1 MTTLKRSVGRDAGS
15 EPTTMTSPRRV
26 GALVVAGLVVANL
39 LVWILASDSL
49 YRSRQFYELRA
60 ETQTKNIASAVD
72 QNISR
77 SIEKIDLALR
87 MVVNELEHRLEGK
100 SIDESATNAFLAQQ
114 EKLLSETEAFR
125 VAQADGLVIL
135 GKGVNK
141 LERVSWAD
149 RDYFTYLRDHPN
161 GGLYISKPLVGRV
174 SKMAIISFARRYNYP
189 DGRFAGVVSAPISL
203 SHFSAILGKFDIG
216 PNGSTILRG
225 ADLGLIARVPAIPDK
240 PAGQIG
246 NSNVSKDFLK
256 IYNSGAQTATYST
269 PLGADGFARLAT
281 FHRLPD
287 ARMVVI
293 VALAKQ
299 DYIAS
304 WNQEVYRTVAMAS
317 CFLLLSLFLGYFL
330 LRSLKKI
337 QRNRQQLSE
346 SDAFVHDIINSLSE
360 HVAVI
365 DNDGK
370 IIKVNLAWNR
380 FASNNGGV
388 DSAVSICANYLK
400 SCETTNHPTE
410 RTEAIEVADG
420 LRSIL
425 NGSQQVF
432 KHEYACHSPTEERWF
447 TLDAVPLHGSHRGAV
462 VIHQD
467 ITARK
472 QLEVRQE
479 VAKKQLEAQLT
490 EISALQT
497 LLQDQAVRDSLTGLH
512 NRRYLDET
520 LSRDLSQ
527 AKRGGYPLTVVIVD
541 LDFFKRVNDT
551 YGHAAGDEVIKALAE
566 ILQAEA
572 RDSDIICRYGG
583 EEFLISLPKM
593 SIVHAMQRAEKWR
606 LKFAATEVRYGEFVI
621 QSTLSAGVAGYP
633 DHGTDAATL
642 TARADEALYSSKYE
656 GRNRVTC
663 IVPDASAGNNDRTK

>member
-1 MTTLKRSVGRDAGS
+1 
-15 EPTTMTSPRRV
+15 MTSPRRV
-26 GALVVAGLVVANL
+26 GVFVAAGLVVANL
-39 LVWILASDSL
+39 LVLILASDSL

-100 SIDESATNAFLAQQ
+100 GIDESAMNAFLAQQ
-114 EKLLSETEAFR
+114 EMLLPETEAFR
-125 VAQADGLVIL
+125 VAQADGLVIQ
-135 GKGVNK
+135 GKGLNK
-141 LERVSWAD
+141 LERASWAD
-149 RDYFTYLRDHPN
+149 RDYFTFLRDHPD
-161 GGLYISKPLVGRV
+161 GGLHISNPIVGRV
-174 SKMAIISFARRYNYP
+174 GKKHIIGFARRFNYP
-189 DGRFAGVVSAPISL
+189 DGRFAGVVSAPIAL
-203 SHFSAILGKFDIG
+203 SHFSAILGRFDIG
-216 PNGSTILRG
+216 PNGSAILRG

-256 IYNSGAQTATYST
+256 IYDSGAQTATYST

-293 VALAKQ
+293 IALAQQ

-304 WNQEVYRTVAMAS
+304 WNQEVYRTVAMAGS
-317 CFLLLSLFLGYFL
+317 FLLLSLFLGYFL

-337 QRNRQQLSE
+337 QRNRQQLND

-365 DNDGK
+365 DNHGK
-370 IIKVNLAWNR
+370 IIKVNQAWNR
-380 FASNNGGV
+380 FASNNGGA
-388 DSAVSICANYLK
+388 DSAVSIGANYLEI
-400 SCETTNHPTE
+400 CETTNHPTE
-410 RTEAIEVADG
+410 RTQAIEVADG

-425 NGSQQVF
+425 DGSQQAF

-447 TLDAVPLHGSHRGAV
+447 ILDAVPLYGSHQGAV
-462 VIHQD
+462 VIHRN
-467 ITARK
+467 ITERR

-497 LLQDQAVRDSLTGLH
+497 LLQDQAIRDSLTGLH

-527 AKRGGYPLTVVIVD
+527 AKRGGYPLTVVMVD

-566 ILQAEA
+566 ILQADA
-572 RDSDIICRYGG
+572 RESDLICRYGG

-593 SIVHAMQRAEKWR
+593 SIVHALQRVEKWR
-606 LKFAATEVRYGEFVI
+606 LKFAETEVRYGEFFI

-642 TARADEALYSSKYE
+642 TAHADEALYSSKHE

-663 IVPDASAGNNDRTK
+663 FVPEATAGNNDRTKRPHN

>member
-1 MTTLKRSVGRDAGS
+1 
-15 EPTTMTSPRRV
+15 MTSSRRV
-26 GALVVAGLVVANL
+26 GVLVVAGLVVANL
-39 LVWILASDSL
+39 LVLILAGDSL

-87 MVVNELEHRLEGK
+87 MVVNELEHRLERNG
-100 SIDESATNAFLAQQ
+100 IDETTTNAFLAQQ
-114 EKLLSETEAFR
+114 EKLLPETEAFR

-135 GKGVNK
+135 GKGLNK

-161 GGLYISKPLVGRV
+161 GGLHISTPIVGRV
-174 SKMAIISFARRYNYP
+174 SKKPIIGFARRYNYP
-189 DGRFAGVVSAPISL
+189 DGRFAGVVSAPIAL
-203 SHFSAILGKFDIG
+203 SHFSALLGKFDIG
-216 PNGSTILRG
+216 PNGSAILRD

-246 NSNVSKDFLK
+246 NSNVSKEFLK
-256 IYNSGAQTATYST
+256 IYGSGVQGATYST
-269 PLGADGFARLAT
+269 PLGADGFPRLAT
-281 FHRLPD
+281 FNRLPE

-293 VALAKQ
+293 IALAQQ
-299 DYIAS
+299 DYIAG
-304 WNQEVYRTVAMAS
+304 WNKEVYRTVAMAS

-330 LRSLKKI
+330 LRSLNKI
-337 QRNRQQLSE
+337 QRNRQQLSD
-346 SDAFVHDIINSLSE
+346 SDTFVHDIINSLSE

-365 DNDGK
+365 DSHGK
-370 IIKVNLAWNR
+370 IIKVNEAWSR
-380 FASNNGGV
+380 FASNNGGA
-388 DSAVSICANYLK
+388 DSAVSIGVNYI
-400 SCETTNHPTE
+400 ENWEEINHSND
-410 RTEAIEVADG
+410 RTEAIEVAEG
-420 LRSIL
+420 IRSIL
-425 NGSQQVF
+425 DGSQQKF

-447 TLDAVPLHGSHRGAV
+447 TLNAVPLYGSQGGAV
-462 VIHQD
+462 VIHRN
-467 ITARK
+467 ITERK

-479 VAKKQLEAQLT
+479 IAKKQLEDQLT
-490 EISALQT
+490 EISALQA

-527 AKRGGYPLTVVIVD
+527 AKRGGYPLTLVMVD
-541 LDFFKRVNDT
+541 IDFFKRVNDT

-566 ILQAEA
+566 ILQADA
-572 RDSDIICRYGG
+572 RESDMICRYGG

-606 LKFAATEVRYGEFVI
+606 LKFAETQVRYGEFLI

-633 DHGTDAATL
+633 DHGTDDSTL
-642 TARADEALYSSKYE
+642 TAHADEALYSSKHE

-663 IVPDASAGNNDRTK
+663 FDPEASARNNDRTK

>member
-1 MTTLKRSVGRDAGS
+1 
-15 EPTTMTSPRRV
+15 MTSPRRV
-26 GALVVAGLVVANL
+26 GVFVVAGLVVANL
-39 LVWILASDSL
+39 LVLILASDSL

-60 ETQTKNIASAVD
+60 ETQTKNIGSAVD

-87 MVVNELEHRLEGK
+87 LVVNELEHRLERKG
-100 SIDESATNAFLAQQ
+100 IDESATNAFLAQQ
-114 EKLLSETEAFR
+114 EKLLPETEAFR

-135 GKGVNK
+135 GKGLNK

-161 GGLYISKPLVGRV
+161 GGLHISKPIVGRV
-174 SKMAIISFARRYNYP
+174 SKKAIIGFARRYNYP
-189 DGRFAGVVSAPISL
+189 DGRFAGVVSAPIAL

-216 PNGSTILRG
+216 PNGSAILRD

-256 IYNSGAQTATYST
+256 IYGSGVQTATYST

-281 FHRLPD
+281 FRRLPD

-293 VALAKQ
+293 IALAQQ

-337 QRNRQQLSE
+337 QRNRQQLSD
-346 SDAFVHDIINSLSE
+346 SDTFVHDIINSLSE
-360 HVAVI
+360 LVAVI
-365 DNDGK
+365 DNHGK
-370 IIKVNLAWNR
+370 IIKVNQAWIS
-380 FASNNGGV
+380 FASNNGCT
-388 DSAVSICANYLK
+388 DSSKVSMGTNYLET
-400 SCETTNHPTE
+400 CEATNQPTE
-410 RTEAIEVADG
+410 RTEAMDVAEGIRSVLDG
-420 LRSIL
+420 SR
-425 NGSQQVF
+425 NEYT
-432 KHEYACHSPTEERWF
+432 HEYACHSPTEERWF
-447 TLDAVPLHGSHRGAV
+447 VLDAVPLHGSLRGAV
-462 VIHQD
+462 LIHQN
-467 ITARK
+467 ITERK
-472 QLEVRQE
+472 QFEARQE
-479 VAKKQLEAQLT
+479 VAKKQLEAQLA

-527 AKRGGYPLTVVIVD
+527 AKRGGYPLTVVMVD

-566 ILQAEA
+566 ILQADA
-572 RDSDIICRYGG
+572 RESDMVCRYGG
-583 EEFLISLPKM
+583 EEFFISLPKM
-593 SIVHAMQRAEKWR
+593 SIVHALQRAEKWR
-606 LKFAATEVRYGEFVI
+606 LKFAETQVRYGEFVI

-642 TARADEALYSSKYE
+642 TAHADEALYSSKRE

-663 IVPDASAGNNDRTK
+663 FVPEASAGNNDRTM

>member
-1 MTTLKRSVGRDAGS
+1 M
-15 EPTTMTSPRRV
+15 
-26 GALVVAGLVVANL
+26 VAGLTVANL
-39 LVWILASDSL
+39 LVLIFAGDSL
-49 YRSRQFYELRA
+49 YRSRQYYELLA
-60 ETQTKNIASAVD
+60 ETQTENIASAVD

-87 MVVNELEHRLEGK
+87 LVVNELEHRLEGK
-100 SIDESATNAFLAQQ
+100 GIDESAMNAFLAQQ
-114 EKLLSETEAFR
+114 EKLLPETEAFR

-135 GKGVNK
+135 GKGLDK
-141 LERVSWAD
+141 LERASWAD
-149 RDYFTYLRDHPN
+149 RDYFTFLRDHPN
-161 GGLYISKPLVGRV
+161 GGVQMSKPIVGRV
-174 SKMAIISFARRYNYP
+174 AKKHIIGFARRYNYP
-189 DGRFAGVVSAPISL
+189 DGRFAGVVSAPIAL
-203 SHFSAILGKFDIG
+203 SHFSAILEKFNIG
-216 PNGSTILRG
+216 PNGSAILRD
-225 ADLGLIARVPAIPDK
+225 ADLGLIVRVPAIPDK

-246 NSNVSKDFLK
+246 NSNVSKEFLK
-256 IYNSGAQTATYST
+256 IYDSGAQTATYST

-293 VALAKQ
+293 VSLAKK

-330 LRSLKKI
+330 LGSLKKI
-337 QRNRQQLSE
+337 RRGRQQLSD

-365 DNDGK
+365 DNHGK
-370 IIKVNLAWNR
+370 IIKVNQAWDR

-388 DSAVSICANYLK
+388 DSAVSIGANYLEI
-400 SCETTNHPTE
+400 CETTNHPTE
-410 RTEAIEVADG
+410 RTEAIVVADG

-432 KHEYACHSPTEERWF
+432 KHEYACDSPTEERWF
-447 TLDAVPLHGSHRGAV
+447 TLNAVPLYGSLRGAV
-462 VIHQD
+462 VIHQN
-467 ITARK
+467 ITERR

-479 VAKKQLEAQLT
+479 VAKKQLEAQLA

-497 LLQDQAVRDSLTGLH
+497 LLQDQAIHDSLTGLH

-527 AKRGGYPLTVVIVD
+527 AKRLGYPLSVVMVD
-541 LDFFKRVNDT
+541 LDFFKHVNDT
-551 YGHAAGDEVIKALAE
+551 YGHAAGDEVIKALAA
-566 ILQAEA
+566 ILQADVRE
-572 RDSDIICRYGG
+572 SDMICRYGG
-583 EEFLISLPKM
+583 EEFFISLPRM
-593 SIVHAMQRAEKWR
+593 AIVDALQRAEKWR
-606 LKFAATEVRYGEFVI
+606 LEFAETQVRYGEFFI
-621 QSTLSAGVAGYP
+621 QSTLSAGVSGYP

-642 TARADEALYSSKYE
+642 TAHADEALYCSKRE

-663 IVPDASAGNNDRTK
+663 FVPEASAGNNDRTKRPHR

>member
-1 MTTLKRSVGRDAGS
+1 
-15 EPTTMTSPRRV
+15 MTSPRRV
-26 GALVVAGLVVANL
+26 GVFVVAGLVVANL
-39 LVWILASDSL
+39 LVLILASDSL
-49 YRSRQFYELRA
+49 YRSRQYFELRA
-60 ETQTKNIASAVD
+60 ETQTKNIASALD

-77 SIEKIDLALR
+77 SIEKIDVALR
-87 MVVNELEHRLEGK
+87 LVVHELEHRLEGK
-100 SIDESATNAFLAQQ
+100 GLDESAMNAFLAQQ
-114 EKLLSETEAFR
+114 EKLLPETEAFR

-135 GKGVNK
+135 GKGLNK
-141 LERVSWAD
+141 LEGASWAD
-149 RDYFTYLRDHPN
+149 RDYFTFLRDHPN
-161 GGLYISKPLVGRV
+161 GGLQISKPIVVRV
-174 SKMAIISFARRYNYP
+174 AKKHIIDFARRYNYP
-189 DGRFAGVVSAPISL
+189 DGRFAGVVSAPIAL

-216 PNGSTILRG
+216 PNGSAILRG
-225 ADLGLIARVPAIPDK
+225 ADLGLIARVPAIPDR

-246 NSNVSKDFLK
+246 NSNVSKEFRK
-256 IYNSGAQTATYST
+256 IYDSGAQTATFST

-299 DYIAS
+299 DYIVS
-304 WNQEVYRTVAMAS
+304 WNQEVYRTVAMAG

-337 QRNRQQLSE
+337 QRNQQQLSD
-346 SDAFVHDIINSLSE
+346 SDGFVHDIINSLSE

-365 DNDGK
+365 DSHGK
-370 IIKVNLAWNR
+370 IIKVNQAWDR
-380 FASNNGGV
+380 FASINGGA
-388 DSAVSICANYLK
+388 DSAVSIGTNYLEI
-400 SCETTNHPTE
+400 CETTNHPTE
-410 RTEAIEVADG
+410 GTEAIEVAHG

-425 NGSQQVF
+425 DGSQQAF

-447 TLDAVPLHGSHRGAV
+447 TLDAVPLYGSYKGAV
-462 VIHQD
+462 VIHQN
-467 ITARK
+467 ITERR

-497 LLQDQAVRDSLTGLH
+497 LLQEQAIRDPLTGLH

-527 AKRGGYPLTVVIVD
+527 AKRGGYPLTVVMVD
-541 LDFFKRVNDT
+541 VDFFKRVNDT
-551 YGHAAGDEVIKALAE
+551 YGHAAGDEVIKALAA
-566 ILQAEA
+566 ILQADA
-572 RDSDIICRYGG
+572 RESDLICRYGG

-593 SIVHAMQRAEKWR
+593 SIVHALQRAEKWR
-606 LKFAATEVRYGEFVI
+606 LKFAETQVRYGEFFI

-642 TARADEALYSSKYE
+642 TAHADEALYSSKHE

-663 IVPDASAGNNDRTK
+663 FVPEASAGNSDCTM